1 MTWNHKPAEEKPYI
15 TLICN
20 PYEDASSTNTRITI
34 EIMEKDLGRT
44 EMIEVFEKFMI
55 AMGYHFNESEH
66 LGIEHF

>member
-20 PYEDASSTNTRITI
+20 PYEDASSTNTRIVI
-34 EIMEKDLGRT
+34 DVMEKDLTRT

-55 AMGYHFNESEH
+55 AMGYHFNENEH
-66 LGIEHF
+66 LGIEYF